1 MAIQSSVQ
9 NDEAEG
15 ISDLLTRE
23 LEIAQSSQKEVDLRL
38 EQSRMELNKLTQRN
52 AQIAAQLQKVQTQV
66 EIIPKSEIVTAFKAA
81 LDVQQRLLVMRGQIE
96 KLQGDR
102 KSFEKVVSLIQSA
115 QETMRNSAT
124 QTKESS
130 QKSPSDVLEMIM
142 DAQESERKKLSR
154 QMHDGPAQALSNF
167 VVQTDIVT
175 RLFDGDPEN
184 AKKELDNLKISA
196 MGTYQQVRNFVFDLR
211 PMMLD
216 DLGLFPT
223 IRKYVDSF
231 KEQTN
236 ADVDFVIYGKE
247 RRLEPYLEV
256 MIFRAI
262 QELLHNA
269 WFHNQGLPSKLQ
281 IEVQVT
287 LDDKGVRV
295 MVNDNGKGFR
305 PEILKDTSG
314 LGLKLTRER
323 VEVSEGSMEIES
335 REGQG
340 TNVNFYVP
348 FIEAKRK

>member
-1 MAIQSSVQ
+1 MTIQSDVQ
-9 NDEAEG
+9 NDEVEG
-15 ISDLLTRE
+15 LGDLLKRE
-23 LEIAQSSQKEVDLRL
+23 LQAVQSSRREVDLRL
-38 EQSRMELNKLTQRN
+38 EQSRSELNKLTQRN

-66 EIIPKSEIVTAFKAA
+66 DAIPKTEIVAAFKSA

-96 KLQGDR
+96 KLQGDHQNH
-102 KSFEKVVSLIQSA
+102 EKLSALIQSA
-115 QETMRNSAT
+115 QEAMRTSAR
-124 QTKESS
+124 KEEVVSD
-130 QKSPSDVLEMIM
+130 QKSPSAVLEMIM
-142 DAQESERKKLSR
+142 DAQETERKKLSR

-175 RLFDGDPEN
+175 RMFDGDPET
-184 AKKELDNLKISA
+184 ARKELENLKNSA
-196 MGTYQQVRNFVFDLR
+196 MNTYQQVRDFVFDLR

-223 IRKYVDSF
+223 MRKYVDSF

-236 ADVDFVIYGKE
+236 TELDFAIYGQE
-247 RRLEPYLEV
+247 RRLEPYLEA
-256 MIFRAI
+256 MIFRAV

-281 IEVQVT
+281 IEVRVT
-287 LDDKGVRV
+287 LDDNGVRV

-323 VEVSEGSMEIES
+323 VEVTGGTMEIDS
-335 REGQG
+335 QEGHG
-340 TNVNFYVP
+340 TNINFYVP
-348 FIEAKRK
+348 FTEKK